1 MRGRGGEPEE
11 AEAEEKEAGSGS
23 DRVGPGVAG
32 LGPGIAWL
40 WAAEEPVT
48 GRSGAI
54 PALRPAD
61 W

>member
-1 MRGRGGEPEE
+1 MDLGP
-11 AEAEEKEAGSGS
+11 
-23 DRVGPGVAG
+23 VGPGVAG
-32 LGPGIAWL
+32 LGPGITL
-40 WAAEEPVT
+40 PGAAEEPVT